1 MREYRVEINVLC
13 LEAQTLTKKRLS
25 FKVFIVP
32 ESLFSNNSIHFSQIC
47 ISYDM
52 YCDGSITIMWSL
64 NIFINDFPLLAGE

>member
-32 ESLFSNNSIHFSQIC
+32 ESLFSNNSIHFS
-47 ISYDM
+47 
-52 YCDGSITIMWSL
+52 
-64 NIFINDFPLLAGE
+64 